1 MFQTLIHQIES
12 SFITLD
18 NTRNYCRF
26 CCNLTTYIR
35 IRRIN
40 VCCGSH
46 FWLEESMYVVEAMS
60 GYKNQCVLWKPC
72 LGSHS

>member
-1 MFQTLIHQIES
+1 MFQTLIHEIES

-26 CCNLTTYIR
+26 CCNLTLTH

-46 FWLEESMYVVEAMS
+46 VWLEESMCVVEAMS
-60 GYKNQCVLWKPC
+60 GQ
-72 LGSHS
+72 S